1 MLNRPSDEAF
11 LALAT
16 PQQQIDAVISFVTR
30 HRETSLVTGKSL
42 EGHPYDYA
50 WVGSTLVVAGLVPGG
65 TTKVS
70 TYKRR
75 ELLRWYR
82 LAARFLRENEG
93 YDIESAFYETDVEA
107 LQSPAARAEARAKAK
122 AKSAVQRER
131 REQLRQELRQRQ
143 H

>member
-1 MLNRPSDEAF
+1 M
-11 LALAT
+11 
-16 PQQQIDAVISFVTR
+16 
-30 HRETSLVTGKSL
+30 
-42 EGHPYDYA
+42 
-50 WVGSTLVVAGLVPGG
+50 AGLVPGG

-122 AKSAVQRER
+122 AESAVQRER